1 MTKIMIR
8 EHNIE
13 TGEIIDREASAEEL
27 AQMKIDGD
35 AIKTE
40 TEAIAIQ
47 EAQKAAILERL
58 GLTAEEAAILLK

>member
-40 TEAIAIQ
+40 AEAIAIQ